1 MKAYTHTREPVVVNL
16 IETNLF
22 HLFNTKQN
30 KCSPKNYVLEFRTMS
45 MQPGPQPQT
54 VFVDQSVIQ
63 TTSPTIG
70 EGIGHMQAG
79 FGRPANMMSFLDS
92 IITVFTNYAKFDG
105 RASRS
110 EYWWFY
116 LAYMVAI
123 YPIMLIDVVIFGVE
137 SDFLCFTPLYS
148 IFTFI
153 PWIAVSIRRMHDL
166 GKSGWY
172 ILIPIYSLILL
183 ASEGES
189 MPNNYGS
196 VPTNTRNGNPATSY
210 VVVQQPMQNQYQQQ
224 IVQPAV
230 QGENGN
236 FWAVNDGSEA
246 YTTPHNEVAPT
257 QVTSQYSNMN
267 VNTMPQ
273 TSGQYVVVSS
283 SNSGGGKTGAMIIF
297 GIVIGVA
304 LLVVLSGVLYVW
316 ASNLAAENQPS
327 NLVGD
332 WTNPEDKLELE
343 SDGKAKESTG
353 TFETWYTMDGKLYFE
368 DQIYYYEYEYTIVD
382 DILFMAP
389 YDDDDVL
396 LEDDCVAYLK
406 GLTGK
411 SESYYNDRINQ
422 ADANGDIPNWCN

>member
-1 MKAYTHTREPVVVNL
+1 
-16 IETNLF
+16 
-22 HLFNTKQN
+22 
-30 KCSPKNYVLEFRTMS
+30 

-54 VFVDQSVIQ
+54 IFVDQSVIQ

-79 FGRPANMMSFLDS
+79 FGRPANMMGFLDS

-116 LAYMVAI
+116 LAYTIAI
-123 YPIMLIDVVIFGVE
+123 YPIIFIDAIIFGAGSE
-137 SDFLCFTPLYS
+137 IACFTTLYS
-148 IFTFI
+148 LFTLI

-172 ILIPIYSLILL
+172 CLIPFYNLILL

-189 MPNNYGS
+189 VPNTYGS

-210 VVVQQPMQNQYQQQ
+210 VVVQQPMQQPMQQQYQQQ
-224 IVQPAV
+224 IVQPVV

-236 FWAVNDGSEA
+236 FWEVNAGSGA
-246 YTTPHNEVAPT
+246 YTAPHNEVTTNQA
-257 QVTSQYSNMN
+257 TSQYSNLN
-267 VNTMPQ
+267 VNTIPQ

-283 SNSGGGKTGAMIIF
+283 ANNGGGKTGVMIIA

-304 LLVVLSGVLYVW
+304 LLVILSGVLYVW
-316 ASNLAAENQPS
+316 ASNLAENQPS
-327 NLVGD
+327 ELVGD

-343 SDGKAKESTG
+343 SNGKAKESTG

-368 DQIYYYEYEYTIVD
+368 DDEYYYDYKYSIVD
-382 DILFMAP
+382 NILFMAP
-389 YDDDDVL
+389 YDENNIL

-406 GLTGK
+406 GLTGQ

-422 ADANGDIPNWCN
+422 ADSNGEIPNWCK

>member
-1 MKAYTHTREPVVVNL
+1 
-16 IETNLF
+16 
-22 HLFNTKQN
+22 
-30 KCSPKNYVLEFRTMS
+30 
-45 MQPGPQPQT
+45 MQHGPQPQT

-79 FGRPANMMSFLDS
+79 FGRPANMMGFLDS

-116 LAYMVAI
+116 LAYTIGSVVGIFIDAI
-123 YPIMLIDVVIFGVE
+123 IFGVE
-137 SDFLCFTPLYS
+137 SEIACFTTLYS
-148 IFTFI
+148 LFTFI
-153 PWIAVSIRRMHDL
+153 PWIAVSIRRMHDH

-172 ILIPIYSLILL
+172 SLIPFYNLILL

-189 MPNNYGS
+189 VPNTYGS

-210 VVVQQPMQNQYQQQ
+210 VVVQQPMQQQYQQPMQQQYQQQ

-230 QGENGN
+230 QGNNDN

-257 QVTSQYSNMN
+257 QVTSQYSNLN

-273 TSGQYVVVSS
+273 TSGQYVVVTST
-283 SNSGGGKTGAMIIF
+283 NNGGGKTGAMIIA

-343 SDGKAKESTG
+343 SNGKAKESTG

-368 DQIYYYEYEYTIVD
+368 DGEYYYEYKYTIVD
-382 DILFMAP
+382 EILFMAP
-389 YDDDDVL
+389 YDENDVL

-406 GLTGK
+406 GLTGE

>member
-1 MKAYTHTREPVVVNL
+1 
-16 IETNLF
+16 
-22 HLFNTKQN
+22 
-30 KCSPKNYVLEFRTMS
+30 

-70 EGIGHMQAG
+70 EGIGHMQAE
-79 FGRPANMMSFLDS
+79 FGRPANMMGFLDS

-116 LAYMVAI
+116 LAYTIGSGAGIFIDAI
-123 YPIMLIDVVIFGVE
+123 IFGVE
-137 SDFLCFTPLYS
+137 SEIACFTTLYS
-148 IFTFI
+148 LFTFI
-153 PWIAVSIRRMHDL
+153 PGLAVSIRRMHDH

-172 ILIPIYSLILL
+172 NLIPIYNIILL

-189 MPNNYGS
+189 VPNTYGP

-210 VVVQQPMQNQYQQQ
+210 VVVQQPMQQPIQQQYQQQ
-224 IVQPAV
+224 IVQPTA
-230 QGENGN
+230 QGNNDN

-257 QVTSQYSNMN
+257 QVTSQYSNLN

-273 TSGQYVVVSS
+273 TSGQYVVVTST
-283 SNSGGGKTGAMIIF
+283 NNGGGKTGAMIIA

-343 SDGKAKESTG
+343 SNGKAKESTG

-368 DQIYYYEYEYTIVD
+368 DGEYYYEYKYTIVD
-382 DILFMAP
+382 EILFMAP
-389 YDDDDVL
+389 YDENDVL

-406 GLTGK
+406 GLNGE

-422 ADANGDIPNWCN
+422 ADSNGEIPNWCD

>member
-1 MKAYTHTREPVVVNL
+1 
-16 IETNLF
+16 
-22 HLFNTKQN
+22 
-30 KCSPKNYVLEFRTMS
+30 
-45 MQPGPQPQT
+45 
-54 VFVDQSVIQ
+54 
-63 TTSPTIG
+63 
-70 EGIGHMQAG
+70 
-79 FGRPANMMSFLDS
+79 
-92 IITVFTNYAKFDG
+92 
-105 RASRS
+105 
-110 EYWWFY
+110 
-116 LAYMVAI
+116 
-123 YPIMLIDVVIFGVE
+123 
-137 SDFLCFTPLYS
+137 
-148 IFTFI
+148 
-153 PWIAVSIRRMHDL
+153 
-166 GKSGWY
+166 
-172 ILIPIYSLILL
+172 
-183 ASEGES
+183 

-236 FWAVNDGSEA
+236 FWAVNDGNEA

-389 YDDDDVL
+389 YDDDVL

-406 GLTGK
+406 GLTGE

>member
-1 MKAYTHTREPVVVNL
+1 
-16 IETNLF
+16 
-22 HLFNTKQN
+22 
-30 KCSPKNYVLEFRTMS
+30 

-79 FGRPANMMSFLDS
+79 FGRPANMMGFLDS

-116 LAYMVAI
+116 LAYTIGSGAGIFIDAI
-123 YPIMLIDVVIFGVE
+123 IFGVE
-137 SDFLCFTPLYS
+137 SEIACFTTLYS
-148 IFTFI
+148 LFTFI
-153 PWIAVSIRRMHDL
+153 PGLAVSIRRMHDH

-172 ILIPIYSLILL
+172 NLIPIYNIILL

-189 MPNNYGS
+189 VPNTYGP

-210 VVVQQPMQNQYQQQ
+210 VVVQQPMQQPIQQQYQQQ
-224 IVQPAV
+224 IVQPTA
-230 QGENGN
+230 QGNNDN

-257 QVTSQYSNMN
+257 QVTSQYSNLN

-273 TSGQYVVVSS
+273 TSGQYVVVTST
-283 SNSGGGKTGAMIIF
+283 NNGGGKTGAMIIA

-343 SDGKAKESTG
+343 SNGKAKESTG

-368 DQIYYYEYEYTIVD
+368 DGEYYYEYKYTIVD
-382 DILFMAP
+382 EILFMAP
-389 YDDDDVL
+389 YDENDVL

-406 GLTGK
+406 GLNGE

-422 ADANGDIPNWCN
+422 ADSNGEIPNWCD